1 MEWYVYYYDFN
12 NNVIEPYNIF
22 RHCKFSEDVKEL
34 LRQNLSKQDFA
45 DKLNVLVR
53 YYFWSKAEW
62 EVIISSFI
70 GNAEDKKV
78 DVYNQIYLN
87 WDKFVNYVWS
97 VKNGGAYE

>member
-1 MEWYVYYYDFN
+1 MEWYVYYHDFN
-12 NNVIEPYNIF
+12 NNAIEPYNIF
-22 RHCKFSEDVKEL
+22 RHCKFTEDVKEL

-78 DVYNQIYLN
+78 DIYNQIYLN
-87 WDKFVNYVWS
+87 WDKFVNYVWL
-97 VKNGGAYE
+97 VKWGCL

>member
-1 MEWYVYYYDFN
+1 MLLN
-12 NNVIEPYNIF
+12 HIIF
-22 RHCKFSEDVKEL
+22 LDTVNSVKTDVKEL

-70 GNAEDKKV
+70 GNEEDKKV
-78 DVYNQIYLN
+78 DIYNQIYLN
-87 WDKFVNYVWS
+87 WDKFVNYVWL
-97 VKNGGAYE
+97 VKWGCL